1 MIRLATLVTI
11 QSYSSLIEKGMRT
24 HYADKVDSSLIDQ
37 TITLCGW
44 VHRRRDHGGLIFI
57 DLRDREG
64 LVQVVCNPT
73 ESTVFKVAES
83 LRNEYVIKVTGKV
96 HKRPEGTVNPHIP
109 SGEVEIAASDI
120 TLLNKSKPLP
130 FNIDE
135 YQEVSEEVRL
145 KFRYL
150 DLRRPEVAQRL
161 KMRSYIIREIRR
173 FLDERGFLDIET
185 PMLTKSTPEGARDYL
200 VPSRTHPG
208 QFFALPQSPQIFKE
222 ILMVAGFDRY
232 YQIVRC
238 FRDEDLRAD
247 RQPEFTQLDLEMSFV
262 EEKDIQQLMETMIRH
277 LFSTFLN
284 VPLPDPF
291 PRITYDEAIKTYG
304 TDRPDLRNPLTLV
317 DVTDLMKSVEFK
329 VFKEPANNPHGRIA
343 VLRLPKGAELS
354 RKAIDDYTQFVGIY
368 GAKGLAY
375 IKVEN
380 IDNGTGGLHSPILKF
395 LPENVIAEIL
405 KRTQAQSGD
414 ILFFGADKAKIVNES
429 LGALRDRLCADLNLY
444 EGQWKPVWVVDF
456 PMFDREDVGDW
467 QALHHP
473 FTALQETDPEKVIA
487 NPGDVLSRAYDMVL
501 NGSEIGGGSIRIN
514 DIGMQYAVLKVLG
527 ISKEMAEAQF
537 GHLLMALQ
545 FGSPPLGGIA
555 FGLDRLVAIMTG
567 ASSIRDVIAFP
578 KTQTAQCPLTSA
590 PTQVETLQLE
600 TLGLKVSKHRK

>member
-1 MIRLATLVTI
+1 MIRSTTLVTI
-11 QSYSSLIEKGMRT
+11 QSYFSLIEKGMRT
-24 HYADKVDSSLIDQ
+24 HYADKVDSSLIGQ

-57 DLRDREG
+57 DLRDRQDF
-64 LVQVVCNPT
+64 VQVVCNPT
-73 ESTVFKVAES
+73 ESTVFKVTES

-96 HKRPEGTVNPHIP
+96 RKRPDGTVNPRIP
-109 SGEVEIAASDI
+109 SGEVEIAAFDI

-130 FNIDE
+130 FKIDE

-222 ILMVAGFDRY
+222 ILMAAGFDRY

-262 EEKDIQQLMETMIRH
+262 EEKDIQQLIETMIRH

-284 VPLPDPF
+284 VQLPDPF
-291 PRITYDEAIKTYG
+291 SRITYAEAIKTYG

-343 VLRLPKGAELS
+343 VLRFPKGAALS
-354 RKAIDDYTQFVGIY
+354 RKTIDDYTQFLGIY

-380 IDNGTGGLHSPILKF
+380 IDNGMEGLHSPILKF
-395 LPENVIAEIL
+395 LPENVIVAIL
-405 KRTQAQSGD
+405 KRTKAQSGD

-487 NPGDVLSRAYDMVL
+487 NPGDALSRAYDMVL

-537 GHLLMALQ
+537 GHLLTALQ

-578 KTQTAQCPLTSA
+578 KTQTAQCPLTNA
-590 PTQVETLQLE
+590 PAQVETLQLE